1 MVVVLIGK
9 FMGESGV
16 HHHMLSLASTTM
28 SGIALRWWLEK
39 LIQVWQEEGCMHG
52 PALGYANGSVAALH
66 KYNGILHHFLEMIQ
80 RENPELVA
88 MDNDVLANYGFF
100 RTFRKMA
107 KAKARAAGL
116 DSNVQTAMNRWR
128 TIENAKGGCPCFTM
142 IEHYSNA

>member
-1 MVVVLIGK
+1 
-9 FMGESGV
+9 
-16 HHHMLSLASTTM
+16 
-28 SGIALRWWLEK
+28 
-39 LIQVWQEEGCMHG
+39 MHG